1 MSENTI
7 DNIIETKNVVTPN
20 QFSLNYIYDLLLQNK
35 IYCII
40 GIIILIVLGFYL
52 YKTIYL
58 KSNKINNKNNL
69 EHMSDISDDFIIE
82 KPKLKQKSKN
92 KKKVIIKEDSSD
104 SEPEHISTL
113 DLTQSELNNINDS
126 LN

>member
-1 MSENTI
+1 MI

-20 QFSLNYIYDLLLQNK
+20 HFSLNYIYDLLLQNK
-35 IYCII
+35 IYFAI
-40 GIIILIVLGFYL
+40 GIIILIALGFYL

-58 KSNKINNKNNL
+58 KSNKVNNKNNL
-69 EHMSDISDDFIIE
+69 EHMSDISDDYIIE
-82 KPKLKQKSKN
+82 KPKQKPKN

-113 DLTQSELNNINDS
+113 DLTQSELNNINES